1 MSVTNYAGLDY
12 GLGRSNIDL
21 ETGIRYGVISQNTV
35 GQAWWDW
42 AEAEYG
48 DPHCPKCGNEIKS
61 SDDET
66 LFKCVCVADNGTAV
80 LVHADN
86 CPANE
91 LLDDDMPE
99 WFDRQEYTCVNCKTC
114 YFSEDCFP
122 DEAQGYSFEDAE
134 YTLTDCLDSDIF
146 VLKSP
151 YYTFAQF
158 CSPYVPGAGNLNSPM
173 DGENGAKAYALG
185 HEWFEDDKA
194 PYRLFRVSD
203 GLEVMPEL
211 SA

>member
-1 MSVTNYAGLDY
+1 MSTINYAGLDY

-35 GQAWWDW
+35 GQAWWDS

-48 DPHCPKCGNEIKS
+48 DPHCPKCGNETCA
-61 SDDET
+61 SDSDSLPED
-66 LFKCVCVADNGTAV
+66 A
-80 LVHADN
+80 
-86 CPANE
+86 E
-91 LLDDDMPE
+91 WLDGKDQACAHCQLTFWND
-99 WFDRQEYTCVNCKTC
+99 
-114 YFSEDCFP
+114 DCFP
-122 DEAQGYSFEDAE
+122 NEAQGYSFQDAE
-134 YTLTDCLDSDIF
+134 YTLTDCLDNDIF

-158 CSPYVPGAGNLNSPM
+158 CSPCVPGAGNLNSPM

-203 GLEVMPEL
+203 GLEVMPEVL
-211 SA
+211 A